1 MRIDYPEYEDIILC
15 SMKEE
20 TAAAVVETAAPAE
33 AKAEIKDAAR
43 ESRIELEKRA
53 EEIRQS
59 IIKSRHYG
67 AGRMLNVFPGVRH
80 RDYKEIIKD
89 LQSRL
94 HSM

>member
-1 MRIDYPEYEDIILC
+1 MTDRIGNKAL
-15 SMKEE
+15 KTTQTAQE
-20 TAAAVVETAAPAE
+20 TMI
-33 AKAEIKDAAR
+33 KANLGRA
-43 ESRIELEKRA
+43 ELEKNA
-53 EEIRQS
+53 EEIRAS